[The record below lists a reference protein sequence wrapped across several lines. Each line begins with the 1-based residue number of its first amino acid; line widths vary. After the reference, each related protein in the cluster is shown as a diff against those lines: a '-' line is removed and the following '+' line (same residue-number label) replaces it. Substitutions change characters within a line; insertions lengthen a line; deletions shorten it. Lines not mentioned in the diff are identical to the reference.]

1 MVYLTRKI
9 EFSAAHRYH
18 NPEFSAEENRR
29 IFGKCN
35 LPNGHGHNYVLEVT
49 VGGETD
55 PATGMVLDLK
65 ELKELLER
73 EVMDR
78 MDHRSLNHEVA
89 ELAGRIP
96 TCENVAAVIWELL
109 APKIRRGKLARV
121 RLWESPDLYVD
132 CYGDGGAS

>member
-18 NPEFSAEENRR
+18 NPDFSAEENRR

-35 LPNGHGHNYVLEVT
+35 YPNGHGHNYVLEVT

-65 ELKELLER
+65 ELKDLLDR

-132 CYGDGGAS
+132 CYGDGGVS